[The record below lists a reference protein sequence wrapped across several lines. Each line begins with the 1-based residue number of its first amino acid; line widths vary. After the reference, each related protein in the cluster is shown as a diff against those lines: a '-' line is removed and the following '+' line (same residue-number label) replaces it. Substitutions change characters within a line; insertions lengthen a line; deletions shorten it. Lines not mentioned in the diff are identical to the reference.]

1 MNILVTGCAGFIG
14 SHLCEQ
20 LLKKNIN
27 ILGIDNL
34 NNYYNINQKIENL
47 NILSKYSTFTFKK
60 IDIRYEE
67 ISNIIFYFNPSI
79 IIHLA
84 AMAGIRNSIYNP
96 AEYIDVNIN
105 GTVNLLNACIK
116 NNIKKFIYASSSSV
130 YGLNTK
136 IPFSE
141 HDNLNNCNSP
151 YACSKLS
158 MEHFCNLYS
167 KLYDIK
173 TVGLRFFTVYGPRG
187 RPDMAP
193 YKFINAI
200 LNNEEIIKYGDG
212 TTMRDYTY
220 ISDIIDGIDS
230 TIYNFDTLKNN
241 IYNLGNNKPLSL
253 NNFIELCEKVCGKKA
268 KIKQIENQ
276 KGDVPTTYAN
286 ITRATNELNYNPKIE
301 LLEGLKNL
309 KSWLINTE

>member
-1 MNILVTGCAGFIG
+1 MNILVTGGAGFIG

-34 NNYYNINQKIENL
+34 NNYYNINQKRENL
-47 NILSKYSTFTFKK
+47 NILSKYNTFTFKK

-67 ISNIIFYFNPSI
+67 ISNIIFDFNPSI

-141 HDNLNNCNSP
+141 HDNLNNCN
-151 YACSKLS
+151 
-158 MEHFCNLYS
+158 
-167 KLYDIK
+167 
-173 TVGLRFFTVYGPRG
+173 TV
-187 RPDMAP
+187 
-193 YKFINAI
+193 
-200 LNNEEIIKYGDG
+200 
-212 TTMRDYTY
+212 
-220 ISDIIDGIDS
+220 
-230 TIYNFDTLKNN
+230 
-241 IYNLGNNKPLSL
+241 
-253 NNFIELCEKVCGKKA
+253 
-268 KIKQIENQ
+268 
-276 KGDVPTTYAN
+276 
-286 ITRATNELNYNPKIE
+286 
-301 LLEGLKNL
+301 
-309 KSWLINTE
+309 